1 MYKVRTAVIPV
12 AGYGTR
18 FLPFTKA
25 VPKAMLPVVNQ
36 PAVELIVQE
45 AALSGI
51 ERVVLVVGQNK
62 DIIESHFKPT
72 EELEKVLE
80 KRGSLDFLKKV
91 KNTCHGV
98 EVVCVVQPEQTGT
111 ASAVLCASDYIQEN
125 EPFAVMFGDDV
136 MSSDTPV
143 LKQLIN
149 VFEQTGKTVIGVKN
163 VGYDQVE
170 KYASVEYT
178 KCEKGVYTVSAL
190 TEKPKKEQA
199 KSDLAPLGR
208 YVFSAGALEL
218 FKTLKPGLHGE
229 YQLTD
234 VLDIEAKRQNALAYA
249 FEGERYDMGDK
260 LGFLKANIEEGL
272 KNPEIKAEFKKY
284 IENLVKNF

>member
-1 MYKVRTAVIPV
+1 MRKVRTAVIPV

-25 VPKAMLPVVNQ
+25 VPKAMLPVLDK

-51 ERVVLVVGQNK
+51 ERVILVVGQRRE
-62 DIIESHFKPT
+62 IIENHFKPS
-72 EELEKVLE
+72 EDLESTLL
-80 KRGSLDFLKKV
+80 KRGCTEFLQKV
-91 KNTCHGV
+91 KNTCHGT
-98 EVVCVVQPEQTGT
+98 EVICVVQPKQTGT
-111 ASAVLCASDYIQEN
+111 ASAVLCASDYISDD

-136 MSSDTPV
+136 TFSETPV
-143 LKQLIN
+143 LKQL
-149 VFEQTGKTVIGVKN
+149 VQVYEQTEKTIIGVKN

-178 KCEKGVYTVSAL
+178 RVENGVYTVSKL
-190 TEKPKKEQA
+190 TEKPKSSEA

-208 YVFSAGALEL
+208 YVFGVGALEI
-218 FKTLKPGLHGE
+218 FKNLKPGLHGE

-234 VLDIEAKRQNALAYA
+234 VLDEEAKRNNALAYA
-249 FEGERYDMGDK
+249 FDGERYDMGDK
-260 LGFLKANIEEGL
+260 LGFLKANVEAGL
-272 KNPEIKAEFKKY
+272 KNPEIKGEFEEY
-284 IENLVKNF
+284 IKNLVKKF